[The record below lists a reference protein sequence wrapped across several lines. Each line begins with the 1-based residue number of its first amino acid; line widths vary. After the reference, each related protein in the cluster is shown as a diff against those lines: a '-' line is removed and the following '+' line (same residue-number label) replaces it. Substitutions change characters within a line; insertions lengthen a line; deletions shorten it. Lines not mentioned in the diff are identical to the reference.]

1 MAPEGRIWTGTAG
14 FLTPRTGDRRPR
26 SRPDRPADPVGARAR
41 PRQPIRAD
49 TTDRD
54 RCPAR
59 ARTTRATRGMRFSD
73 ASSPYRFPD
82 PLPHA
87 GIFRMSRTESRHPM
101 SEVCRPLPAGRTNRA
116 WPSRL
121 DRPRCSAAPSCASE
135 RARRPLRPALGACRR
150 AIESDFRAAGTVE
163 GAGHGGATG
172 PPSGRPAWCS
182 AHAVYHD
189 RDRGPP
195 AQIPARIP
203 GRHRRPYIPR
213 EPIPAPPG
221 EMCAQCQAGQVTSGG
236 FVLAVAA
243 SDRACHLIAGRAPH

>member
-1 MAPEGRIWTGTAG
+1 
-14 FLTPRTGDRRPR
+14 
-26 SRPDRPADPVGARAR
+26 
-41 PRQPIRAD
+41 
-49 TTDRD
+49 
-54 RCPAR
+54 
-59 ARTTRATRGMRFSD
+59 MRFSD

-87 GIFRMSRTESRHPM
+87 GIFRMSRTESRYPM

-135 RARRPLRPALGACRR
+135 RARRRPRRPALGACRR
-150 AIESDFRAAGTVE
+150 AIGSDFRAAGTVE

-203 GRHRRPYIPR
+203 GRHRRPDIPR

-243 SDRACHLIAGRAPH
+243 SDRACHLIVAARGTRRGLPLDRGGRPPSHRMVRDARGPPEIRIGWVRRRLDRRCL